1 MPVLEDGR
9 SAAGG
14 GVSPAVFLLVAG
26 EARIAFAN
34 ERTTDVLALDAAAR
48 RARRNIDTD
57 GATLEGRSARRI
69 RADESRLRQLL
80 ENLFR
85 NAIEHA
91 SSDNGGLTVT
101 VCDLGDGC
109 YVAGAASGGARF
121 EFVGVDVVD

>member
-14 GVSPAVFLLVAG
+14 GVSPAVFLLVDG
-26 EARIAFAN
+26 EARIEFAN

-48 RARRNIDTD
+48 RVRRNVDTD
-57 GATLEGRSARRI
+57 GSTLEGRSARRI
-69 RADESRLRQLL
+69 RADESRLRQAL

-91 SSDNGGLTVT
+91 STDNGGLTVT

>member
-14 GVSPAVFLLVAG
+14 GVSPAVFLLVDG

-48 RARRNIDTD
+48 RARRNGDTD

-80 ENLFR
+80 ENPFR

-91 SSDNGGLTVT
+91 STDNGGLTVT

-121 EFVGVDVVD
+121 EFVGLDVVD